1 MYRHRFFP
9 TLLGLALLQCASVP
23 SAKATI
29 LPKSALNLETK
40 SSAKNVGG
48 EYRDGDGDEDYSAY
62 DRPYAYRS
70 RSYYERESYDTYYDR
85 TYTPYSAQEYDDNDC
100 DD

>member
-1 MYRHRFFP
+1 MYRYRFFLA
-9 TLLGLALLQCASVP
+9 LLGLALLQFASVP

-29 LPKSALNLETK
+29 LPKTALNLETK

-48 EYRDGDGDEDYSAY
+48 EYGDGDEDYSAY
-62 DRPYAYRS
+62 DRPY
-70 RSYYERESYDTYYDR
+70 SYYERESYDTYYDR
-85 TYTPYSAQEYDDNDC
+85 GYAPYSAQEYDDNDC

>member
-1 MYRHRFFP
+1 MYRHRFFSA
-9 TLLGLALLQCASVP
+9 LLGLLLLQCASH

-40 SSAKNVGG
+40 SSVKNVGG
-48 EYRDGDGDEDYSAY
+48 EYGDGNGDEDYSAY

-70 RSYYERESYDTYYDR
+70 RSYYERESHDTYYDR
-85 TYTPYSAQEYDDNDC
+85 GYAPYSAQEFDDNDC

>member
-1 MYRHRFFP
+1 MYRYRFLLA
-9 TLLGLALLQCASVP
+9 LLGLALLQFASVP

-29 LPKSALNLETK
+29 LPKTALNLETK

-48 EYRDGDGDEDYSAY
+48 EYGDGDEDYSAY

-85 TYTPYSAQEYDDNDC
+85 GYAPYSAQEYDDNDC